1 MRYPQVHTFAARYDR
16 SLTLLRRWHT
26 GTISVAGAWN
36 ALQWALNVDHLA
48 RAFRPVVLELFGHGR
63 SPAPEDPTT
72 YSPEHYCAEF
82 EAIRATLGAS
92 DWLVCGQSLGAA
104 LTLRYCLDYPDR
116 VIAQVFTNSN
126 SALAD
131 EAWRQRVVPL
141 MAAQAQRLRQEGR
154 SALRDHP
161 LNPARGRRLPQA
173 AREALIADYDLH
185 SPEGVALTGLHT
197 VPDSSVR
204 GRAGQLSVPTLL
216 VAGRRET
223 GFAEAQRF
231 AQATIPGLRVVD
243 LDAGHAVNLEAAAEF
258 NEAVSRFFGEH
269 RAVGD

>member
-1 MRYPQVHTFAARYDR
+1 MTVPSLFYQVHGSDGPF
-16 SLTLLRRWHT
+16 LLLVHGMLSSR
-26 GTISVAGAWN
+26 A
-36 ALQWALNVDHLA
+36 QWLLNVDHLA
-48 RAFRPVVLELFGHGR
+48 QAFRPVVVELFGHAR
-63 SPAPEDPTT
+63 SPAPQDPLK
-72 YSPEHYCAEF
+72 YSPKHYCAEF
-82 EAIRATLGAS
+82 EAIRTTLGAP

-141 MAAQAQRLRQEGR
+141 MAAQARRLRQDGR
-154 SALRDHP
+154 LALRDHP
-161 LNPARGRRLPQA
+161 LNPARGRRLPHT
-173 AREALIADYDLH
+173 AREALVSDYDLH

-204 GRAGQLSVPTLL
+204 ARAGQLSVPTLL

-223 GFAEAQRF
+223 GFAEAQSF
-231 AQATIPGLRVVD
+231 AQATIPKLRVVE

-258 NEAVSRFFGEH
+258 NEAVGRFFGEH
-269 RAVGD
+269 RAEVD